1 MMTPGAAD
9 TDRQVGLALRLKA
22 GDEKRQQL
30 VDSVHELLG
39 SLGGEDIL
47 TYRLVNTPEILQL
60 RDPVGV
66 GEKPDVEQ
74 KVDVAGR
81 TVLETE

>member
-1 MMTPGAAD
+1 MTTGAAD

-30 VDSVHELLG
+30 VDSVDELLG
-39 SLGGEDIL
+39 SFGGEDIVA
-47 TYRLVNTPEILQL
+47 YRLVDTPEVLQL
-60 RDPVGV
+60 GDPVGV
-66 GEKPDVEQ
+66 GKKSDVEQ